1 MQGGS
6 NPERPERPKD
16 RVGKL
21 LGAAVAAS
29 IAVSLLAGLVGFAM
43 TLPSASAA
51 AVSFTLYGDFVG
63 GWGFTP
69 GGETNP
75 GPTITVNEGDSV
87 TMRLISEDGTDHGLL
102 IDYNGNGFLDPGIDY
117 SSVTGLDVTFT
128 FTASQPGTFLY
139 FCSIHSGPPYSSTS
153 PMRGTWITNG
163 LPKATFAAP
172 LAGASW
178 TGGSSHDIVFDLA
191 DEDTTP
197 SLTFW
202 VNYSYNGGA
211 NRAPIVGPVTG
222 SSNPITVPWTP
233 SGFTATDVRIEVES
247 IDSTGAKG
255 LSASVAFE
263 VDSTPPTI
271 ASRSPA
277 PDAVGVS
284 LNSQVRVVWSEPM
297 DAVATR
303 SPATFGLERTADSEW
318 IPGTIALAPNRTL
331 LTFTPSAPLD
341 TLTMYEVH
349 VNASAKDDSSPGNA
363 FAGPEN
369 WRFTTGTAADTIPP
383 AVAGVLATPS
393 AVEVGDP
400 VNLTA
405 AVTDNDAVAAVSAHV
420 VGPSTD
426 VNRTMARGPGTTYF
440 VEDTFLRL
448 GSYTV
453 TVWAQD
459 SSGNSGSG
467 SGGFTVEDTIAPT
480 VASATGVPASAAPG
494 GSVNVT
500 AAVQDN
506 GALSQ
511 VRARVLGPG
520 FDMNLTMTSA
530 GGDAWY
536 VNRTYSALGAYTFTV
551 WATDEGGNVG
561 SRTGSF
567 SIASA
572 PPPPAPAMA
581 MAVAQADGSI
591 LVTWSAVT
599 SGSVSGYNV
608 YRATVISG
616 PFTKLT
622 ATPVPVSA
630 PTEYVDGSVQ
640 SGVTYYYVVT
650 AVDASG
656 NESPNSPHASAT
668 VPATQPAPDYTIW
681 IVLGVGAAAVVAG
694 FAFFL
699 RRRMKK
705 KP

>member
-1 MQGGS
+1 MKGDP
-6 NPERPERPKD
+6 NPEGPKD

-21 LGAAVAAS
+21 PAAAVAAS
-29 IAVSLLAGLVGFAM
+29 IAVSLLAGLVALAG

-51 AVSFTLYGDFVG
+51 AVSFTLYGDFTS

-87 TMRLISEDGTDHGLL
+87 TMRLISEDTTEHGLL
-102 IDYNGNGFLDPGIDY
+102 IDYNGNGLLDFGTDY

-128 FTASQPGTFLY
+128 FIADRPGTFLY
-139 FCSIHSGPPYSSTS
+139 FCSIHSGPPYSASS

-197 SLTFW
+197 SLAYW

-211 NRAPIVGPVTG
+211 NRGPIVGPVTG

-255 LSASVAFE
+255 LSSSAAFE

-277 PDAVGVS
+277 PNAVGVS
-284 LNSQVRVVWSEPM
+284 LNSQVRVLWSEPM
-297 DAVATR
+297 DAGATG
-303 SPATFGLERTADSEW
+303 SPATFGLERTADSAW

-331 LTFTPSAPLD
+331 LTFMPSALLD
-341 TLTMYEVH
+341 ALTMYEVH
-349 VNASAKDDSSPGNA
+349 VNASARDDSSPGNA
-363 FAGPEN
+363 FAGPDN
-369 WRFTTGTAADTIPP
+369 WRFTTGSAADTIPP
-383 AVAGVLATPS
+383 SVAGVLATPS
-393 AVEVGDP
+393 TVEVGDP

-440 VEDTFLRL
+440 VEETFPRL

-459 SSGNSGSG
+459 SSGNFGSG
-467 SGGFTVEDTIAPT
+467 SGGFSVEDTIAPT
-480 VASATGVPASAAPG
+480 VASAAAVPASAPPG
-494 GSVNVT
+494 RSVNVT
-500 AAVQDN
+500 ADVQDN

-530 GGDAWY
+530 GGNAWY

-572 PPPPAPAMA
+572 PPPPAPA
-581 MAVAQADGSI
+581 AVTAAAQADGSI

-599 SGSVSGYNV
+599 TGSVSGYNV
-608 YRATVISG
+608 HRATVTTG
-616 PFTKLT
+616 PFAKLT
-622 ATPVPVSA
+622 ATPIPATA
-630 PTEYVDGSVQ
+630 PKEYVDRSVQ
-640 SGVTYYYVVT
+640 PGVTYHYVVT

-656 NESPNSPHASAT
+656 NESPNSPQASAT
-668 VPATQPAPDYTIW
+668 VPAAPPAPDYTIW
-681 IVLGVGAAAVVAG
+681 IVIGAVAAAVAVGVAL
-694 FAFFL
+694 FL
-699 RRRMKK
+699 RQRMKK